1 MIDLEYRID
10 EAPLIDTHEHL
21 WGEATYTDAGPDIL
35 QDLFDN
41 YVLADLAVAGAS
53 EGAVRRLTDGD
64 DPDVAGRFNGIRAAW
79 ERSWL
84 TAERVCGM
92 DEITP
97 EGLEAARERNLE
109 LRPPGDLRRALRGTA
124 CRITLQI
131 IEESPPAG
139 PP

>member
-1 MIDLEYRID
+1 MTDLEYRID

-41 YVLADLAVAGAS
+41 YVLADLVVAGAS

-64 DPDVAGRFNGIRAAW
+64 DPDVAGRFDGIRAAW
-79 ERSWL
+79 ERSRFTGYGEAVRL
-84 TAERVCGM
+84 IAERVYGM

-97 EGLEAARERNLE
+97 EGLESARERSLE
-109 LRPPGDLRRALRGTA
+109 LRAPGERL
-124 CRITLQI
+124 
-131 IEESPPAG
+131 
-139 PP
+139 